1 MSETGM
7 TREPRSR
14 LPLGQVVKAS
24 AQQRNDGVVS
34 CRVLIDKQFY
44 RVHGFGFGTV
54 VPGGLQGM
62 AQRIGDVL

>member
-1 MSETGM
+1 MSAIGM

-34 CRVLIDKQFY
+34 CRVLIDKKLY
-44 RVHGFGFGTV
+44 RVHGVGLGAL

>member
-1 MSETGM
+1 MSPSGM

-14 LPLGQVVKAS
+14 LPFGQAVKAL

-34 CRVLIDKQFY
+34 CRVLIDNQFY
-44 RVHGFGFGTV
+44 GVHGFGFGTM